1 MLAKFYLSEN
11 RKESLKGF
19 AESTG
24 TFQIALGGD
33 GCPFG
38 KNESTRSFLVSFLNV
53 GRRVASS
60 YDNFLIFGANCDES
74 SPVTKKYVRSLLPQ
88 LAELERAEYEFE
100 GIKDVCANCLCAS
113 FCARNF
119 TRHVMHERAR

>member
-1 MLAKFYLSEN
+1 MLAKFYLSKKAE
-11 RKESLKGF
+11 ESLTGF

-38 KNESTRSFLVSFLNV
+38 KNESACSFLVSFMNV

-60 YDNFLIFGANCDES
+60 YDNFLIFGAN
-74 SPVTKKYVRSLLPQ
+74 
-88 LAELERAEYEFE
+88 
-100 GIKDVCANCLCAS
+100 
-113 FCARNF
+113 
-119 TRHVMHERAR
+119 

>member
-38 KNESTRSFLVSFLNV
+38 KIESTCSFLVSFLNV

-100 GIKDVCANCLCAS
+100 GIKDVRANCFCAS
-113 FCARNF
+113 LCARNF

>member
-24 TFQIALGGD
+24 TFQIALGCD
-33 GCPFG
+33 GCLFG
-38 KNESTRSFLVSFLNV
+38 KNESACSFVHVVRFLNV

-60 YDNFLIFGANCDES
+60 YDNFLIFGAN
-74 SPVTKKYVRSLLPQ
+74 
-88 LAELERAEYEFE
+88 
-100 GIKDVCANCLCAS
+100 
-113 FCARNF
+113 
-119 TRHVMHERAR
+119 